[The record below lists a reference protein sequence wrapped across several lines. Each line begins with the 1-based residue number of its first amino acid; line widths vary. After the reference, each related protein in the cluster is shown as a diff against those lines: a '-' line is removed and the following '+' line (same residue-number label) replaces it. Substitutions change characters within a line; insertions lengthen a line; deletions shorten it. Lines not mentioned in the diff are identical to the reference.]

1 MHLPKPEASFDPT
14 RTNSVA
20 HQQQMELGGNS
31 MASNNGADN
40 STNLAARQRLR
51 WTDELHERFV
61 EAVTQLGGP
70 DRATPKGVLR
80 IMGVPG
86 LTIYHVKSHL
96 QKYRLAKYIPD
107 SSTDGNKADNKDP
120 GDLLAGLE
128 GSSGLQISEALK
140 LQMEV
145 QKRLHEQLEVQRQ
158 LQLRIEAQ
166 GKYLQKIIEEQQ
178 RLTGVKPETHLAG
191 ASVTVSGDQFT
202 DSERTEPSTPAPTS
216 ESPTQGVPSKR
227 DHGGRAEATKSPCHD
242 DSLSRREPLTPD
254 SNCQPCSPTASPK
267 HERAT
272 KRQRGNGTDL
282 LEAEDSLPRLI
293 FESCSGSEF
302 QQYFMS

>member
-1 MHLPKPEASFDPT
+1 MYQPNPISSIGPT
-14 RTNSVA
+14 QSNPTAHDQMGPGDVA
-20 HQQQMELGGNS
+20 AHNGGN
-31 MASNNGADN
+31 NNPN
-40 STNLAARQRLR
+40 MAARQRLR
-51 WTDELHERFV
+51 WTNELHDRFV

-107 SSTDGNKADNKDP
+107 PSADDNKAEKKDP
-120 GDLLAGLE
+120 GDLLAALE
-128 GSSGLQISEALK
+128 GSSTMQISEALK

-178 RLTGVKPETHLAG
+178 RINGAG
-191 ASVTVSGDQFT
+191 ASTATLSEQLP
-202 DSERTEPSTPAPTS
+202 DSEKTNPSTPVPTS
-216 ESPTQGVPSKR
+216 ESPLQAVPFNKDNGNR
-227 DHGGRAEATKSPCHD
+227 VEPMKSASHD
-242 DSLSRREPLTPD
+242 DLPHGEPLTPD
-254 SNCQPCSPTASPK
+254 SNCRTGSPTLSPK
-267 HERAT
+267 HERPA
-272 KRQRGNGTDL
+272 KRQRGSSDGTPL
-282 LEAEDSLPRLI
+282 AEDDFALPHHI
-293 FESCSGSEF
+293 FESSTGSEF
-302 QQYFMS
+302 QQCSMPYSSH